1 MTDTARL
8 LAAIEGTWP
17 PARATQQG
25 VWTIRDGAGGGK
37 RVSAATARVPATN
50 SDIAQAEAAMLSLGQ
65 DRLFML
71 RPGEDALDR
80 QLAKHGYGIID
91 PVNLYVAPVGLL
103 TDIPIPRVTAF
114 AVWEPLAIM
123 SEIWAAAGI
132 GPARM
137 AIMHRPAVKTG
148 ILARHADKPAGVGY
162 VAVHDGVA
170 MVHGVEV
177 LPHQRRRGVAGWIMR
192 RAAFWAAENGADTL
206 AVLCVADNG
215 PANALYQRLGFADA
229 SGYHYRIKPAPEAG
243 QPPEAP

>member
-17 PARATQQG
+17 PARAMQQG
-25 VWTIRDGAGGGK
+25 VWTIRAGAGGGK
-37 RVSAATARVPATN
+37 RVSAATASGPVTD
-50 SDIAQAEAAMLSLGQ
+50 SDIAQAEAAMLALGQ

-80 QLAKHGYGIID
+80 QLAKHGYDIID

-114 AVWEPLAIM
+114 AGWEPLAIM
-123 SEIWAAAGI
+123 SEIWAAAGV

-162 VAVHDGVA
+162 VAIHDGVA

-177 LPHQRRRGVAGWIMR
+177 LPHQRRSGVAGWIMR

-215 PANALYQRLGFADA
+215 PANALYQRLGPADA
-229 SGYHYRIKPAPEAG
+229 TGHHSRTKPAPEAG

>member
-8 LAAIEGTWP
+8 LAALEGTWP
-17 PARATQQG
+17 PARAMQQG

-37 RVSAATARVPATN
+37 RVSAATAQGDVADT
-50 SDIAQAEAAMLSLGQ
+50 DIAEAEAAMLALGQ

-71 RPGEDALDR
+71 RPVEDALDR
-80 QLAKHGYGIID
+80 QLANHGYEVID
-91 PVNLYVAPVGLL
+91 PVNLYIAPVSLL

-123 SEIWAAAGI
+123 TEIWASAGI
-132 GPARM
+132 GPARV
-137 AIMHRPAVKTG
+137 AIMHRPKVKTG
-148 ILARHADKPAGVGY
+148 ILARHADQPAGVGY
-162 VAVHDGVA
+162 VAIHDGVA
-170 MVHGVEV
+170 MVHAVEV
-177 LPHQRRRGVAGWIMR
+177 LPHQRRKGVAGWIMR

-215 PANALYQRLGFADA
+215 PANALYQRLGFGSA

-243 QPPEAP
+243 QPQEAP